1 MSSELNLIAARYV
14 NALFSLATEQN
25 QHDALKKDMVALQA
39 TFEQSDDLRKF
50 VVNPVMDRDQSA
62 QVIASLLDAM
72 KTCDLTKK
80 FYALLARERR
90 LEIAQVAA
98 QKYLEMLAES
108 RNELSVDVTSAKA
121 LGSEQVAAIADSLSK
136 STGKKVTVKT
146 SENAALIGGIQVRV
160 GSKLLDHSVAG
171 KLARMRIALTR
182 AA

>member
-14 NALFSLATEQN
+14 DALFSLAGEQN
-25 QHDALKKDMVALQA
+25 QHDAVKKDMLELQA
-39 TFEQSDDLRKF
+39 AFEQSEELRKF
-50 VVNPVMDRDQSA
+50 VVNPVMGREQSA
-62 QVIASLLDAM
+62 QVIVSLLDAM

-90 LEIAQVAA
+90 LAIAQVAA
-98 QKYLEMLAES
+98 QKYLELLAES
-108 RNELSVDVTSAKA
+108 RNELSVQLTSAKA
-121 LGSEQVAAIADSLSK
+121 LAKGQVDAIADSLSK

-146 SENAALIGGIQVRV
+146 SENASLIGGIQVRV
-160 GSKLLDHSVAG
+160 GSTLLDHSVAG